1 MNQVGGGGVAKVM
14 KHKKDLASL
23 KMLEDEAITFYA
35 FSVVVSSIFEG
46 KKKTNS
52 YIAYLQIYVKWMD
65 NTLQTGLGCDLEKM
79 LDPIHWDIKL
89 ITTKQYQFHMSL
101 KARAAEMA
109 LRSVEFVSYLVCWV
123 CDT

>member
-1 MNQVGGGGVAKVM
+1 MCVKHPYEDSPMNQVGGGGVAKVM

-52 YIAYLQIYVKWMD
+52 YIAYLQIYVK
-65 NTLQTGLGCDLEKM
+65 
-79 LDPIHWDIKL
+79 
-89 ITTKQYQFHMSL
+89 
-101 KARAAEMA
+101 
-109 LRSVEFVSYLVCWV
+109 
-123 CDT
+123 